1 MIRKNPR
8 GDLPQI
14 HETAYVDQTAI
25 LCGKVIV
32 DENVFIGPYAVIRA
46 DEVDETGDMQPI
58 HIGAHSNIQDGV
70 VIHALKNKRVVVAG
84 QEWAVYVGKNVSIAH
99 NALVH
104 GPCYIGDDT
113 FVGFKAVVHDS
124 VVGAHCFIG
133 IGAIVVGVEIP
144 DGKFVPHGMIVDS
157 ADAVARLPEASA
169 AHHEFNEDVVDVN
182 RGLAVAYRRIAESGE
197 PDEPI
202 PAVGAPAKSAPSVW
216 SQGWNRRANP
226 YRF

>member
-1 MIRKNPR
+1 M
-8 GDLPQI
+8 
-14 HETAYVDQTAI
+14 
-25 LCGKVIV
+25 
-32 DENVFIGPYAVIRA
+32 
-46 DEVDETGDMQPI
+46 
-58 HIGAHSNIQDGV
+58 
-70 VIHALKNKRVVVAG
+70 
-84 QEWAVYVGKNVSIAH
+84 YVGKNVSIAH

-113 FVGFKAVVHDS
+113 FIGFKAVVHDS
-124 VVGAHCFIG
+124 VVGGHCYVG

-157 ADAVARLPEASA
+157 ADAVARLPDASA

-197 PDEPI
+197 PED
-202 PAVGAPAKSAPSVW
+202 ADRMASAPPSSPPSVW
-216 SQGWNRRANP
+216 SPRWNRRANP

>member
-70 VIHALKNKRVVVAG
+70 VIHSKSGATVTIG
-84 QEWAVYVGKNVSIAH
+84 QHTSIAH
-99 NALVH
+99 RSIVH
-104 GPCYIGDDT
+104 GPCTVGDR
-113 FVGFKAVVHDS
+113 V
-124 VVGAHCFIG
+124 FIG
-133 IGAIVVGVEIP
+133 
-144 DGKFVPHGMIVDS
+144 
-157 ADAVARLPEASA
+157 
-169 AHHEFNEDVVDVN
+169 FN
-182 RGLAVAYRRIAESGE
+182 
-197 PDEPI
+197 
-202 PAVGAPAKSAPSVW
+202 SVLF
-216 SQGWNRRANP
+216 N
-226 YRF
+226 